1 MVSTSSP
8 SHFFVPNPG
17 TLEHA
22 GHSRA
27 KADDIT
33 QTARKESR
41 RVGKASMFSV
51 QPT

>member
-27 KADDIT
+27 KAVS
-33 QTARKESR
+33 KE
-41 RVGKASMFSV
+41 GKKLGDKNS
-51 QPT
+51 